1 MHKQE
6 IQTRKKREM
15 IVNIA
20 EIFEIWWKNKSRLHD
35 IESLGV
41 AARDFQF
48 HFTLIH
54 NTIQSYQ
61 MNKNFS

>member
-15 IVNIA
+15 IVNFA
-20 EIFEIWWKNKSRLHD
+20 EMLEIWWKNKSRLHD
-35 IESLGV
+35 IESLAV

-48 HFTLIH
+48 QFTLIH
-54 NTIQSYQ
+54 DTILSYQ
-61 MNKNFS
+61 MNQKF